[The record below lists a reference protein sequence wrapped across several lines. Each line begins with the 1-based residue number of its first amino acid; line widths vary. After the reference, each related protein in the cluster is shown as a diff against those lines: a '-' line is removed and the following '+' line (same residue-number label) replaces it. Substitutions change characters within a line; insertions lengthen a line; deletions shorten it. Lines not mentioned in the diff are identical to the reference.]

1 MLVSIEVPDQIL
13 AALENRARES
23 KSTVQDIALNAIRRE
38 VDGTGYKVQLPL
50 IRSTNPATFRSM
62 TNGEIDEILGD

>member
-23 KSTVQDIALNAIRRE
+23 QSTVQDIALNAIRRE
-38 VDGTGYKVQLPL
+38 GLPV
-50 IRSTNPATFRSM
+50 SFV
-62 TNGEIDEILGD
+62 